1 MRRVLLTAASVAAL
15 TLTAPVT
22 ALASPHHHHHHK
34 SPPHHAKVS
43 FRHLGPV
50 AAGPV
55 APPAAPGAGPK
66 ATTPTT
72 PTTAAPTTEE
82 NAGKVA
88 SYTNGVLTLT
98 LGDGSSV
105 SGKVTAGTRIECVS
119 ATPTPPPTGQGD
131 EGAGDDNGPGDDQS
145 EGDRNQEGGQ
155 GDHHE
160 GDQQPPVPGAG
171 SSQGAGGQDNGG
183 DGNDQGDEEQPSTT
197 EPPCDTSAL
206 IPGAVVREAELR
218 IGPGGTEFESI
229 ELVR

>member
-1 MRRVLLTAASVAAL
+1 MRRVLLTAASLAAL
-15 TLTAPVT
+15 TLTAPAV
-22 ALASPHHHHHHK
+22 ALANHRHHHHHK
-34 SPPHHAKVS
+34 SPSHHATVS
-43 FRHLGPV
+43 FRHIGPV
-50 AAGPV
+50 TAGPV
-55 APPAAPGAGPK
+55 APPTAPGAGPK

-72 PTTAAPTTEE
+72 APATTEE

-119 ATPTPPPTGQGD
+119 ATPTPPTTGPGDD
-131 EGAGDDNGPGDDQS
+131 EGAGDDNGLGDDQG

-160 GDQQPPVPGAG
+160 GDQQSPMHAAG
-171 SSQGAGGQDNGG
+171 SSQSAGGQDNGG
-183 DGNDQGDEEQPSTT
+183 GGDDQGDGTQPSAT

-218 IGPGGTEFESI
+218 IGPGGTEFESV